1 MCHLGVALA
10 GCLCVSPVCS
20 DVSLWCC
27 SYLLCVCRQCVP
39 MCHLGASLAG
49 CVCVVRVY
57 RCVTLVLLLLDVC
70 VCRQCVLMCHL
81 GVALAGCLCVSSVCT
96 DVSPS
101 CYSSWMSVCV
111 VSVYRCVTL
120 VLL

>member
-10 GCLCVSPVCS
+10 GC
-20 DVSLWCC
+20 
-27 SYLLCVCRQCVP
+27 VCRQCVL
-39 MCHLGASLAG
+39 MCHLGVALAG
-49 CVCVVRVY
+49 
-57 RCVTLVLLLLDVC
+57 C

-96 DVSPS
+96 DVSPW

-111 VSVYRCVTL
+111 VSVY
-120 VLL
+120 